1 MRGNIN
7 EVVEVAFN
15 GEIKSPPSVDP
26 GLPDASGLII
36 SFGIQRRM
44 SQIAE
49 KMAKLFA
56 KLALN
61 PLRSLLERT
70 SEPF

>member
-15 GEIKSPPSVDP
+15 SEIKSPPSIDP

-44 SQIAE
+44 AQIAE
-49 KMAKLFA
+49 KVAELFA
-56 KLALN
+56 KFALN
-61 PLRSLLERT
+61 PLRGLLEGT
-70 SEPF
+70 SEPS